1 MFMRTQISGKKSR
14 MGKFYKKGRNRIYEV
29 CKEKWCNKNNGANYN
44 FSTYTS
50 AFQELLRLKYG
61 LDIIPSNET

>member
-29 CKEKWCNKNNGANYN
+29 CKEKWCNKNNGENYN

-50 AFQELLRLKYG
+50 AFLELFRLKRG
-61 LDIIPSNET
+61 LDIIPCHET

>member
-29 CKEKWCNKNNGANYN
+29 CKENGVIRTMARTIISALTLVHSKNY
-44 FSTYTS
+44 
-50 AFQELLRLKYG
+50 
-61 LDIIPSNET
+61 LD

>member
-14 MGKFYKKGRNRIYEV
+14 MGKFYKKGMNRIYEV
-29 CKEKWCNKNNGANYN
+29 CKEKWCNKNNGENYN